1 MSAPVLAY
9 EDLGLVQGSG
19 WLFRHLDIYI
29 APRDRLA
36 LIGRNGAGKTTLLK
50 LLAGKIDC
58 DEGRRTIVPGSR
70 VILLEQEPSLGGH
83 ATLRDYCLAGPDAPP
98 PHEVEAIADQIGI
111 DLSRESATA
120 SGGERRRAAIAR
132 ALALRPDV
140 LLLDEP
146 TNHLDIAAIDW
157 LESWLARYNG
167 AFVAIS
173 HDRTFLTRLTK
184 QTLWLDRGA
193 IRRIEIGFGGFEAW
207 TEKVFADEQRNA
219 ERIDARLKL
228 EEHWLQRGVTGA
240 AAAQPGAADQADG
253 DARHPRGDDGA
264 AGHRRDRPRQ
274 RRRADQDGD
283 RRRACRQELRRPRSV
298 IKDFSLRVTR
308 GDRIGIVGANGA
320 GKSTLLKLL
329 TGELAPDA
337 GRIRLAKTLE
347 AVIIDQQRS
356 LMAPEKTVRDVLA
369 DGGEWIEVQ
378 GVKKHIQGYLK
389 EFLFEPTMTEAKI
402 GSLSG
407 GERSR
412 LLLAREFARPSNLLV
427 LDEPTN
433 DLDLE
438 TLDLLQEVIGDY
450 DGTVLIVSHDRDF
463 LDRTV
468 TVTLGL
474 DGSGKVDV
482 VAGGYEDWQRQRA
495 RARRAA
501 AQARRLRRRASGRS
515 GTQGADQAQL
525 QGSARSRTAAQADRG
540 DRGRDR
546 ARRGRAA
553 RSRALRQEPRP
564 LRRADQRDRRGACA
578 QGRSRASLARACRNV
593 RGARADDLRAIHVLR
608 RNQPMT
614 EDLARPDVRRF
625 LDYINALPGPKT
637 ADLPPAASRAMF
649 RAMVADGGRAG
660 GRARRRP
667 RHRHTRPAR
676 HDPRAAVRS
685 AREPRRGA
693 GDGLFSRRRLRA
705 RRSRQP

>member
-1 MSAPVLAY
+1 MMSAPVLAY
-9 EDLGLVQGSG
+9 EDLGLVQGAG

-50 LLAGKIDC
+50 LLAGTIDC
-58 DEGRRTIVPGSR
+58 DEGRRTIVPGAR
-70 VILLEQEPSLGGH
+70 VILLEQEPSLGTH
-83 ATLRDYCLAGPDAPP
+83 ATLRDYAMAGPDAPLA
-98 PHEVEAIADQIGI
+98 HEVEAIADQIGI

-132 ALALRPDV
+132 ALALKPDV

-207 TEKVFADEQRNA
+207 TDKVFADEQRNA

-228 EEHWLQRGVTGA
+228 EEHWLQRGVTGRRRRNQGRLTKLLEMRATRA
-240 AAAQPGAADQADG
+240 AMMGPPGTAALAIS
-253 DARHPRGDDGA
+253 GDDVRTKTVIDAEHVDKGF
-264 AGHRRDRPRQ
+264 GDRP
-274 RRRADQDGD
+274 
-283 RRRACRQELRRPRSV
+283 V

-329 TGELAPDA
+329 TGEIAPDA

-378 GVKKHIQGYLK
+378 GAKKHIQGYLK
-389 EFLFEPTMTEAKI
+389 EFLFEPTMTESKI
-402 GSLSG
+402 GTLSG

-438 TLDLLQEVIGDY
+438 TLDLLQEVIGEY

-474 DGSGKVDV
+474 DGSGRVDV

-495 RARRAA
+495 QRAE
-501 AQARRLRRRASGRS
+501 QARKPAA
-515 GTQGADQAQL
+515 T
-525 QGSARSRTAAQADRG
+525 ARPAEATPKARTKL
-540 DRGRDR
+540 
-546 ARRGRAA
+546 
-553 RSRALRQEPRP
+553 SYK
-564 LRRADQRDRRGACA
+564 DQRDLELLPRQIETIEAEIARDEAA
-578 QGRSRASLARACRNV
+578 LHDPALYAKNPARFAELTKAIEAARARKDAAEH
-593 RGARADDLRAIHVLR
+593 RWL
-608 RNQPMT
+608 
-614 EDLARPDVRRF
+614 ELAEMAE
-625 LDYINALPGPKT
+625 ALSG
-637 ADLPPAASRAMF
+637 
-649 RAMVADGGRAG
+649 
-660 GRARRRP
+660 
-667 RHRHTRPAR
+667 
-676 HDPRAAVRS
+676 
-685 AREPRRGA
+685 
-693 GDGLFSRRRLRA
+693 
-705 RRSRQP
+705 